1 MNVINN
7 YLFTFSKNSKNR
19 IKSNFISQISLN
31 IFLVVTQILFPPL
44 MIIIYGLENF
54 GIWVFLTAIP
64 NAFAILNLNL
74 NAAAK
79 TEMSIF
85 YNKKKSKLVNQVFS
99 NSVVLT
105 ILFVLF
111 LGFLSFILIKYFDF
125 KLDILKNLNKNEIN
139 IILYCIIISFLINIL
154 NNIFKT
160 ALTYK
165 GKLAL
170 EVYIE
175 IFTDFLSKLLILLLG
190 IIFKHLLIAA
200 VALLISNI
208 LKIIIF
214 YFYYLVRKT
223 ELSLNLQYLSK
234 KKMFKL
240 LKLSTSYYLEA
251 MSGILKNSYQIIILG
266 LFFSPQI
273 IGLVSTLKTLFYF
286 FPLRIWGIF
295 AKVILYEFT
304 RLYSMK
310 NFVLL
315 RIIYSRYLKLGLI
328 YIFLFVVLSS
338 VFGKFIYSLWL
349 NNSYE
354 LNYLLLFLI
363 LSDSSIFIFAGAI
376 SFVNKSINKFFKISF
391 CQFLINFA
399 IIIVTYILFTL
410 GYSYMSIFICNIVG
424 SICIIIFNIFSANK
438 LIKKLV

>member
-31 IFLVVTQILFPPL
+31 ISLVVTQILFPPL

-125 KLDILKNLNKNEIN
+125 KLDILKNLNKNEIS

-234 KKMFKL
+234 KKC
-240 LKLSTSYYLEA
+240 
-251 MSGILKNSYQIIILG
+251 
-266 LFFSPQI
+266 
-273 IGLVSTLKTLFYF
+273 
-286 FPLRIWGIF
+286 
-295 AKVILYEFT
+295 
-304 RLYSMK
+304 
-310 NFVLL
+310 
-315 RIIYSRYLKLGLI
+315 
-328 YIFLFVVLSS
+328 
-338 VFGKFIYSLWL
+338 
-349 NNSYE
+349 
-354 LNYLLLFLI
+354 LNYLNYQPHII
-363 LSDSSIFIFAGAI
+363 L
-376 SFVNKSINKFFKISF
+376 KQ
-391 CQFLINFA
+391 CQEF
-399 IIIVTYILFTL
+399 
-410 GYSYMSIFICNIVG
+410 
-424 SICIIIFNIFSANK
+424 
-438 LIKKLV
+438 